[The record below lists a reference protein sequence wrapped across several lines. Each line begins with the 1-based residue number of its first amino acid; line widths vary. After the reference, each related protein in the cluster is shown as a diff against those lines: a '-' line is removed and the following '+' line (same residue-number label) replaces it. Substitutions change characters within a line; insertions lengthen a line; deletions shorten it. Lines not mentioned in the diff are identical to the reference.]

1 MKFIRVIKARWDSD
15 STDTNFSS
23 FQEHLKNKLEEYGD
37 IHRHLEHLYGNLYD
51 LETYLDSYM
60 LDKEYKFLNPR
71 IKKMLKSAFNFTVS
85 EDFWSDLDS
94 ILSLN
99 PDIELTTQSEYRTPD
114 SVEKFISSLEDV
126 HNKIMN
132 CLNLLREDIEEIPDY
147 GSKVY
152 KTKVIR
158 GIEKLEKKIDNI
170 IAKCFSYLD
179 QEYNIK

>member
-1 MKFIRVIKARWDSD
+1 MKFIRVIKARWDNED
-15 STDTNFSS
+15 NFTS
-23 FQEHLKNKLEEYGD
+23 FQDDLKHRLEEYSD
-37 IHRHLEHLYGNLYD
+37 IINHLSHLYGNLVD

-152 KTKVIR
+152 KIGVLR
-158 GIEKLEKKIDNI
+158 DIEKLEKKIDNI
-170 IAKCFSYLD
+170 MTKCFDYLD
-179 QEYNIK
+179 QEYGIK